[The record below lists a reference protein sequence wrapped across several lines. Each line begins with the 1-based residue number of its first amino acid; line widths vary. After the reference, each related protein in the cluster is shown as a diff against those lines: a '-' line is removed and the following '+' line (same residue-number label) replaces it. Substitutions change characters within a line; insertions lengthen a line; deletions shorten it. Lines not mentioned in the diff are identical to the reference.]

1 MTTPLRTEP
10 AAACPRC
17 GGPGF
22 VAHDAFVDR
31 ILAAPGT
38 WSVRRCDPCGL
49 AWLDPQPH
57 PDDLGRLYEGSYM
70 THAASASDAV
80 VDGLEA
86 GYLQAAYGYG
96 GTRAAGWLRALRPL
110 DDLLGGRAC
119 WLPAMPGGTVLDVGC
134 GSGAFL
140 ARMRHLGWQ
149 VAGVEPDPAAAAAAR
164 EVHGIDVEADVTRF
178 AGRTFNAITKHH
190 VIEHLPAPEATVASL
205 AARLAPGG
213 RLVIVTPNIDSAGR
227 RRFGAHWVHWDPPR
241 HLRLFSLR
249 ALTNLATGAGLVVER
264 GWTTGRYARFVWT
277 ASTNIAATGRVG
289 EGAIPAGRRL
299 ASFGFQ
305 AVEQVRSFLQAD
317 AGEELVVI
325 ARRP

>member
-1 MTTPLRTEP
+1 MIALVRTTP
-10 AAACPRC
+10 AAACPHC
-17 GGPGF
+17 GGAGH
-22 VAHDAFVDR
+22 VLHDALVDR

-57 PDDLGRLYEGSYM
+57 AGDLGRLYEGSYM
-70 THAASASDAV
+70 THAASAADAV
-80 VDGLEA
+80 VTGLEA
-86 GYLQAAYGYG
+86 RYLQSAYGYG
-96 GTRAAGWLRALRPL
+96 GGGGTGWLRAIRPL
-110 DDLLGGRAC
+110 DDLLGGRVC
-119 WLPAMPGGTVLDVGC
+119 WLPAMRGGTVLDVGC

-164 EVHGIDVEADVTRF
+164 DIHGIDVEADVARF
-178 AGRTFNAITKHH
+178 AGRTFNAITMHH
-190 VIEHLPAPEATVASL
+190 VIEHVPAPEATVASL
-205 AARLAPGG
+205 AALLAPGG
-213 RLVIVTPNIDSAGR
+213 RLVVVTPNIDSAGR
-227 RRFGAHWVHWDPPR
+227 RHFGAHWVHWDPPR

-249 ALTNLATGAGLVVER
+249 ALRGVATTVGLVVER

-277 ASTNIAATGRVG
+277 ASTSIGATGRVG
-289 EGAIPAGRRL
+289 DAAIPPGRRI
-299 ASFGFQ
+299 ASFAFQ
-305 AVEQVRSFLQAD
+305 AVEQLQGLGEAD

>member
-1 MTTPLRTEP
+1 MTTSVRTTP

-17 GGPGF
+17 GGAGH
-22 VAHDAFVDR
+22 VLHDALVDR

-70 THAASASDAV
+70 THAASAADAV
-80 VDGLEA
+80 VAGLEA
-86 GYLQAAYGYG
+86 RYLQSAYGYG
-96 GTRAAGWLRALRPL
+96 GGGGAEWLRALRPL

-119 WLPAMPGGTVLDVGC
+119 WLPAMRGGTVLDVGC

-164 EVHGIDVEADVTRF
+164 DIHGIDVEGDVARF
-178 AGRTFNAITKHH
+178 AGRTFHAITMHH
-190 VIEHLPAPEATVASL
+190 VIEHLPTPEATVASL
-205 AARLAPGG
+205 AALLAPGG
-213 RLVIVTPNIDSAGR
+213 RLVVVTPNIDSAGR

-249 ALTNLATGAGLVVER
+249 ALMDVATGAGLVVER
-264 GWTTGRYARFVWT
+264 GWTSGRYARFVWT
-277 ASTNIAATGRVG
+277 ASTGIRATGRVG
-289 EGAIPAGRRL
+289 DGAIPAGRRL
-299 ASFGFQ
+299 ASFAFQ
-305 AVEQVRSFLQAD
+305 AAEQLRGLVQAD